1 MSITTDLV
9 ATWTRPRVILR
20 QHLARGQSEPFALSF
35 LLVFLVLAFVGQWPI
50 AAREAFLAGE
60 PSATPR
66 IIAVAYGVL
75 LLIPVAYLVAAL
87 SHLVARALGG
97 QGSWYGAR
105 IALFWALAAVGP
117 LFLLQGMVAG
127 MIGPGPALTAVTVLV
142 GVAFL
147 WLWIILLREAERG

>member
-9 ATWTRPRVILR
+9 ATWTRPRAILR

-35 LLVFLVLAFVGQWPI
+35 LLVFLALAFVGQWPI
-50 AAREAFLAGE
+50 AAREAFQAGE

-75 LLIPVAYLVAAL
+75 LLMPLAYLLAAL

-97 QGSWYGAR
+97 HGTWYGAR

-117 LFLLQGMVAG
+117 LFLFQGLVAG
-127 MIGPGPALTAVTVLV
+127 MIGPGPSLTLVTVVV

-147 WLWIILLREAERG
+147 WLWITLLREAERG

>member
-9 ATWTRPRVILR
+9 ATWTRPRAILR

-75 LLIPVAYLVAAL
+75 LLIPFAYLIAAL
-87 SHLVARALGG
+87 SHLMARALGG

-105 IALFWALAAVGP
+105 VALFWALATVGP

-127 MIGPGPALTAVTVLV
+127 MIGTGPALTLVTVVV

-147 WLWIILLREAERG
+147 WLWITLLHEAERG